1 GVAEANLAVAD
12 ANAPFTISP
21 NVAWTTGGD
30 VTITGLTLPACSV
43 GTCAAPLVT
52 FGGSE
57 AQIEEFGPPDKLVVY
72 AEAHDAGT
80 VDVVVRYG
88 GQTYTATAAFNYFVP
103 TSFVPTGVTDPA
115 FFEPVLF
122 PVIITGPGAFGS
134 NWTTEVTM
142 RNENDYPLPVTS
154 VFDQGCFPPCDARPT
169 AHSTAIVRSANAPNG
184 LLLNIPRQSS
194 PKLFFGTLIRDLS
207 RQSEALGT
215 EIPVVREDDF
225 FDRPF
230 TLLNVPT
237 DSRYRVA
244 MRLYRIDGGVTLHYR
259 IRPLSTDETL
269 VDAFAFLAPESQ
281 GSTLTF
287 AFIGDLLTTYPQLA
301 GKGPLRIDID
311 GTPAQRASWAFVS
324 VTNNTTQN
332 VTVISPQ

>member
-1 GVAEANLAVAD
+1 MRSLAIIVSLVALPLSAANLWFDPPNPTSRTPVVAHVRASVSCLPNGTSVSIGGHNISITLKQIQPCTVPSPADGFLWTADLGVLPAGAYDVAAGPEMLLIALAEAKLSVAD
-12 ANAPFTISP
+12 ANAPFTVSP

-72 AEAHDAGT
+72 APAHDAGT
-80 VDVVVRYG
+80 VDVIVRYG

-103 TSFVPTGVTDPA
+103 TGVTDPA

-122 PVIITGPGAFGS
+122 PVMITGPGAFGS

-154 VFDQGCFPPCDARPT
+154 VFDQTCFPVCDARPA
-169 AHSTAIVRSANAPNG
+169 AHSTAIVLGASAPNG

-215 EIPVVREDDF
+215 EI
-225 FDRPF
+225 
-230 TLLNVPT
+230 
-237 DSRYRVA
+237 
-244 MRLYRIDGGVTLHYR
+244 
-259 IRPLSTDETL
+259 
-269 VDAFAFLAPESQ
+269 
-281 GSTLTF
+281 
-287 AFIGDLLTTYPQLA
+287 
-301 GKGPLRIDID
+301 
-311 GTPAQRASWAFVS
+311 
-324 VTNNTTQN
+324 
-332 VTVISPQ
+332 